1 MFELNNKIAL
11 VTGATGGIGE
21 SIVETLIKQG
31 TTVVITGR
39 NLEKLETLKNKLQ
52 DKIHIIE
59 SDLKN
64 PNAAKELIETTV
76 KTYGKLDILVNNA
89 GFTHDTLM
97 MRMKDDDWQ
106 SVIDVNLT
114 ATFKLSREAI
124 MPMIKN
130 KFGRIINITS
140 IVGWTGNAGQANYCA
155 SKAGI
160 TGLSK
165 ALAIEIASRN
175 ITVNCIAPGFIITP
189 MTDILP
195 EEIKTKTM
203 EQIPSKRFGTP
214 QDVANAVVFLS
225 SEESSYITGQTIH
238 INGGMFR
245 L

>member
-195 EEIKTKTM
+195 EEIKAKTM